1 MKSHMYYVFQIHCPG
16 CSSIY
21 HVPKYDI
28 TVRFDFLPSIH
39 YLGPVLQRGDAI

>member
-1 MKSHMYYVFQIHCPG
+1 MYYVFQIHCPG